1 MAETGTRK
9 TRTRKASG
17 TPSTATAAGRRK
29 AAEKSTAKGKSAAKN
44 LQSDEAKA
52 KAKEAREKASAEKAE
67 AKAQARQELID
78 SGDLIE
84 ITDNGEV
91 SIEYNATEP
100 KKDQVAQRAHEVIEE
115 LKERGREVPVSG
127 KELADKYGGGTV
139 QWVAFFGMLRV
150 LGLVKAY
157 RFKTGERGKSG
168 MSYLWIGD

>member
-1 MAETGTRK
+1 MAETK

-29 AAEKSTAKGKSAAKN
+29 AAEGDAAKAEKEKKA
-44 LQSDEAKA
+44 SKAAEAK
-52 KAKEAREKASAEKAE
+52 KAAAEAREKAKAEKNQAAEKA
-67 AKAQARQELID
+67 RQEALQ

-84 ITDNGEV
+84 VSDNGEV
-91 SIEYNATEP
+91 SIEFNVTEP

-150 LGLVKAY
+150 LGLVRAY

-168 MSYLWIGD
+168 MAYLWIGD